1 VLVTTHNIER
11 VMARVSRT
19 KDLTWDLETT
29 GLFPHLGDRLF
40 GLALEADGEAFY
52 FGWRHKNGTNLPL
65 NTMEPVLD
73 ELTNGQH
80 ELLGFNSSRFD
91 SPMVAAEGERFYRR
105 LLHDD
110 RLIHRDVM
118 VAAMMANENE
128 PSFSLDALGQKYL
141 GAAAGKRAAQD
152 KMLEPLRLAYPRLKA
167 KRQLYAHLSEL
178 TPEQVAEYAC
188 DDVLDTRAL
197 WNVYV
202 PNLEEWELLP
212 LTHEMFR
219 YSRLLAKI
227 QWRGLL
233 IDRDEAARR
242 VERCIAE
249 QLALGEHIRR
259 QLGMPDFNPNSPAQV
274 CRLLG
279 TPDAEADTV
288 RRSGHPL
295 AEQLI
300 TYKQLGKMASTY
312 YEPMRDKLDAAG
324 CVHPQMNMTRDPN
337 DRGGTRSCRLSCS
350 NPNFQNLPKRSP
362 KWYMLVRELVKARP
376 GRVIM
381 ANDYERAE
389 MWMGGHYSGDQSL
402 FDAYHAN
409 RDLYTELAQTTETD
423 RQGAKIDWLAIQY
436 GVGPWKLAK
445 MHGWPFRSIEEL
457 SKEFGREPSDP
468 RAPWG
473 DAEWR
478 SYKGQKSVQVR
489 DTFFEMCP
497 GIKHMMTTLRERAET
512 VGSLRL
518 WTGRVIHFDGFY
530 TRSFA
535 AWNRLIQGGVGEM
548 MRVAMQRLE
557 PVLDHYGADMLLQVH
572 DEIVTE
578 TPEEHVAAV
587 RRETRRIMCDF
598 DFRLRPRVDQ
608 SIGRSYGKVEKLI
621 EKEAA

>member
-11 VMARVSRT
+11 VMARVSHTR
-19 KDLTWDLETT
+19 DLTWDLETT

-52 FGWRHKNGTNLPL
+52 FGWRHKNGVNLPL
-65 NTMEPVLD
+65 NTLEPVLD
-73 ELTNGQH
+73 ELTNGEH

-91 SPMVAAEGERFYRR
+91 SPMVAIEGERFYRR

-110 RLIHRDVM
+110 RITHRDVM

-141 GAAAGKRAAQD
+141 GAAAGKRASQEQ
-152 KMLEPLRLAYPRLKA
+152 MLDPLRQAYPRLKA

-188 DDVLDTRAL
+188 NDVLDTRAL

-202 PNLEEWELLP
+202 PNLEEWDLLP

-242 VERCIAE
+242 IEQCAQERE
-249 QLALGEHIRR
+249 QLGAYIRA
-259 QLGMPDFNPNSPAQV
+259 QLGMPTFNPQSPAQV

-279 TPDAEADTV
+279 TEDAEADTV
-288 RRSGHPL
+288 RRTGHPL

-312 YEPMRDKLDAAG
+312 YEPMRDQLDADL

-350 NPNFQNLPKRSP
+350 KPNFQNLPKRSN
-362 KWYMLVRELVKARP
+362 KWFMRVRELVKARP
-376 GRVIM
+376 GQVIM
-381 ANDYERAE
+381 PNDYERAE
-389 MWMGGHYSGDQSL
+389 MWMGAHYSGDESL
-402 FDAYHAN
+402 FDAYYQG
-409 RDLYTELAQTTETD
+409 RDLYTELAQKTETD
-423 RQGAKIDWLAIQY
+423 RQGAKIDWLSIQY
-436 GVGPWKLAK
+436 GVGAWKLAK
-445 MHGWPFRSIEEL
+445 MHGWPFRKVEEL
-457 SKEFGREPSDP
+457 EKEFGVEVPH
-468 RAPWG
+468 WTN
-473 DAEWR
+473 AEWAV
-478 SYKGQKSVQVR
+478 YNAQKSVQVR
-489 DTFFEMCP
+489 SEFFAMCP
-497 GIKHMMTTLRERAET
+497 GIKHMMKTLTERAET

-518 WTGRVIHFDGFY
+518 WTGRVIHFDGWN
-530 TRSFA
+530 TKSFA

-557 PVLDHYGADMLLQVH
+557 PVLDHYGASMLLQVH

-578 TPEEHVAAV
+578 APEEHAGAVAA
-587 RRETRRIMCDF
+587 ETRRIMCDF
-598 DFRLRPRVDQ
+598 NFRLRPRVDQ
-608 SIGRSYGKVEKLI
+608 LIGRTYGAVEKI
-621 EKEAA
+621 EHKEAA